1 MMNAGGRR
9 VGVAIPQN
17 QGLEPGTPMTVM
29 NVTELKLI
37 LVEYVDENGRKKSPS
52 LGVVVGGKS
61 YIWPQGE
68 QVAAGFRSFVEAI
81 SKQVIGQLEAK
92 KPGSTG
98 AQVVMEGD
106 VEITP
111 EG

>member
-1 MMNAGGRR
+1 MNVGGRR
-9 VGVAIPQN
+9 IGVAIPQN
-17 QGLEPGTPMTVM
+17 QGLEPGTPMTVT

-37 LVEYVDENGRKKSPS
+37 LVEYVDENGRKKSPT
-52 LGVVVGGKS
+52 LGVVVGGKT
-61 YIWPQGE
+61 YVWPQGE

-81 SKQVIGQLEAK
+81 SRQVINKLEAL
-92 KPGSTG
+92 KPGVTG
-98 AQVVMEGD
+98 AQVVVDDD

>member
-17 QGLEPGTPMTVM
+17 QGLEPGTPMTVT

-52 LGVVVGGKS
+52 LGVVVGGKA

-81 SKQVIGQLEAK
+81 SKQVIGRLEAK